1 MAHNHTY
8 SLRNI
13 RHNHQY
19 SLRPRTTRVDS
30 DLLIHDLEYPSIRI
44 PSLTLVDDVKCHR
57 LNGLQTLTSRKMSFP
72 FIRNNQLICTF
83 PAKEDKR
90 YEFSLLLSELLTS
103 QERIEHIIPYIN
115 HWILKKSFPQT
126 FYEEICQI
134 IDEMKVKPISS
145 FQVGDYCQYLDKS
158 AELSFVQITA
168 IHTNQSM
175 FEVTATDFPVNQIIH
190 LNVDPCVN
198 RLSVNRALK
207 PGAVRNK
214 DLLLLVRKDLEGR
227 NDNKWIKQKC
237 LALIYRSLAEKSDA
251 KYQNEKKLKKIVFK
265 NKIKK
270 MKGELK
276 KIVIPK
282 NEGSKM
288 KIRIPAINKTE
299 FDTIFKAMMKQIYGL
314 VDWKETKASITLK
327 LSMTSMTR
335 LFGGACVKQTRTHK
349 YGVDGCELKYV
360 IKDKDVLLWVH
371 ITSQC
376 KESGV
381 IKGDVKSKKDREKA
395 KAKRKREQKK
405 RAMIF
410 GCI

>member
-237 LALIYRSLAEKSDA
+237 LALIYRSLAEK
-251 KYQNEKKLKKIVFK
+251 
-265 NKIKK
+265 
-270 MKGELK
+270 
-276 KIVIPK
+276 
-282 NEGSKM
+282 
-288 KIRIPAINKTE
+288 
-299 FDTIFKAMMKQIYGL
+299 
-314 VDWKETKASITLK
+314 
-327 LSMTSMTR
+327 MTSMTR

-405 RAMIF
+405 RAMIVDT
-410 GCI
+410 I